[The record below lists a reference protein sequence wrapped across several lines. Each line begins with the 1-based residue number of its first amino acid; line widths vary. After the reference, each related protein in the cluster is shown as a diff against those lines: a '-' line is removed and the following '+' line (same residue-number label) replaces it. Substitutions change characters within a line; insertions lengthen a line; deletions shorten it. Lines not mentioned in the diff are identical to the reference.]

1 MPPHMDDHFST
12 KKILPLK
19 NFMSIL
25 NFQPHIRVL
34 VNALS
39 LFECN
44 VFPNLFSVTL
54 LRRQSGASLQP
65 DLKSLKVSISFA
77 VSDHH

>member
-1 MPPHMDDHFST
+1 MDDHFST
-12 KKILPLK
+12 KKILTFK

-44 VFPNLFSVTL
+44 VFPNLFPVAQ
-54 LRRQSGASLQP
+54 LRRPSGTSLQL

-77 VSDHH
+77 VNDHHC